1 MRAGYA
7 TEIPFGDKALAAWGA
22 LPALIARVLGWAAF
36 CACTA
41 KIVGGIGGGL
51 TTRS

>member
-22 LPALIARVLGWAAF
+22 LPALITRVLGGMLI
-36 CACTA
+36 CACT
-41 KIVGGIGGGL
+41 GIKC
-51 TTRS
+51 RQRA